1 LKPIL
6 CVSPEPSVT
15 PGIATDVF
23 EEAGVPC
30 RMVRA
35 WEDTQW
41 PNPEDIGGLL
51 LLGGDM
57 SAEDVDNYPF
67 LRGVHGFT
75 EATAERGSPVLGICL
90 GAQILALVLG
100 GQVRRS
106 PRVELGFT
114 ALDATDE
121 GKGDPILG
129 RFAGDVAVFQWHEDT
144 FSLPPA
150 ATLLL
155 SGGGFHQAF
164 RSGAALY
171 GAQFHFEVT
180 ERDVAAWIEATP
192 AARLQEYWGWS
203 RDDLLAEASIKLPAQ
218 QKAGRD
224 AFRRW
229 AEMVES

>member
-15 PGIATDVF
+15 PGIATEVF
-23 EEAGVPC
+23 EEAGIPSQTL
-30 RMVRA
+30 RA

-41 PNPEDIGGLL
+41 PSPEDIGALL
-51 LLGGDM
+51 LLGGEM
-57 SAEDVDNYPF
+57 NAEDVDNYPF

-75 EATAERGSPVLGICL
+75 EAAAERGLPVLGICL

-106 PRVELGFT
+106 PRVELGFGS
-114 ALDATDE
+114 LDATDE
-121 GKGDPILG
+121 GRGDPVLG
-129 RFAGDVAVFQWHEDT
+129 GFGDVEVFQWHEDT

-171 GAQFHFEVT
+171 GTQFHFEVT

-192 AARLQEYWGWS
+192 PARLQDYWGWS
-203 RDDLLAEASIKLPAQ
+203 GEDLVAQARAKLPAQ
-218 QKAGRD
+218 QEAGRN

-229 AEMVES
+229 AELVES